1 MTYAQLSEQFE
12 ALLRDL
18 PLESRGGA
26 QALGEFV
33 TERKDSIVA
42 ALRVAAQ
49 MENLSFESRQQILKI
64 IKSAS

>member
-1 MTYAQLSEQFE
+1 VTYLQLSEQFE

-33 TERKDSIVA
+33 TAHREMFATALAVA
-42 ALRVAAQ
+42 IYAD
-49 MENLSFESRQQILKI
+49 QIEQVGKRLGVTRDR
-64 IKSAS
+64 